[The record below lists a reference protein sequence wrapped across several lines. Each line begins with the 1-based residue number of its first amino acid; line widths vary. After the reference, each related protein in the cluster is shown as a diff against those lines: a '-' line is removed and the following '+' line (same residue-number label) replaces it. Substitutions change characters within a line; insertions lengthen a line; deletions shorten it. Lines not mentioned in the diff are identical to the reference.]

1 MADWPTGGMANAVD
15 SISGD
20 DIGLYFSSR
29 MITSGWMLLFYISMG
44 LTVDALKPTTANF
57 LTCFWIVP
65 HIIILWAEQLVFVC
79 LFFCLCAMTWVS
91 YVDVKYG

>member
-29 MITSGWMLLFYISMG
+29 MITSGWMLSFYIAMG
-44 LTVDALKPTTANF
+44 LTKTVDAFKPTTANF
-57 LTCFWIVP
+57 LACFW
-65 HIIILWAEQLVFVC
+65 
-79 LFFCLCAMTWVS
+79 
-91 YVDVKYG
+91 